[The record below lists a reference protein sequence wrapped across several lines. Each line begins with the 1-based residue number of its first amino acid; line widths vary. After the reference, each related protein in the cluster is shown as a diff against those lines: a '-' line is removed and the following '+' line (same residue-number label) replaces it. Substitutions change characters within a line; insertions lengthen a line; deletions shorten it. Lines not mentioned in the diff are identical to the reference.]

1 MLRGYTAKIYPNEAQ
16 AELLEKHFGCCR
28 WVYNEMIK
36 INQKKYHRTGK
47 HLSGYDMSAYLPKLK
62 KQYPWLSEVNAA
74 SLQIVC
80 HNLSEAYNRFFKKKS
95 MYPKWKKKSSSSSYT
110 VINGGKLCDNYV
122 TLPKV
127 GKVRYRGGDKP
138 NGKLKR
144 ITVKKRAGAYY
155 ISALYESDISVPQ
168 PVNHQSICG
177 IDLGLNDLAVT
188 SYGEKIKPYKA
199 FKASKAKLRAAN
211 KRLSRTQ
218 KGSNRRKKAIL
229 ALSKV
234 HEKIG
239 NQRKDYNHKI
249 TRALIDDS
257 KNQAFAIESLAVKN
271 MMRNRKLSSHIQ
283 DAAWGQ
289 FITFLKY
296 KAESVGKRVIEVDRF
311 YPSSKTCSE
320 CGIVNDKL
328 ALSDRRWVCQECHA
342 EHDRD
347 VNAARNIAF
356 EAVRN
361 TAHGGVVRR
370 GSPLADAVE
379 VRIH

>member
-1 MLRGYTAKIYPNEAQ
+1 MLRGYTAKIYPTKAQ

-47 HLSGYDMSAYLPKLK
+47 GLSGYDMAAYLPKLK
-62 KQYPWLSEVNAA
+62 NQYPWLSEVNAA
-74 SLQIVC
+74 SLQISC
-80 HNLSEAYNRFFKKKS
+80 YNLADSYNKFFKKSGGYPKFKKKS
-95 MYPKWKKKSSSSSYT
+95 NKDHYT
-110 VINGGKLCDNYV
+110 AIVGAYLSGNYV
-122 TLPKV
+122 KLPKV
-127 GKVRYRGGDKP
+127 GLIKYRGGEKP
-138 NGKLKR
+138 QGKLKR
-144 ITVKKRAGAYY
+144 ITVKKRAGSYY

-168 PVNHQSICG
+168 PVNHKSICG
-177 IDLGLNDLAVT
+177 IDLGINDLAVT
-188 SYGEKIKPYKA
+188 SYGEKIKPHKA
-199 FKASKAKLRAAN
+199 FKSSKAKLRAAN
-211 KRLSRTQ
+211 KRLSRAK
-218 KGSNRRKKAIL
+218 KGSNRRKKAII

-271 MMRNRKLSSHIQ
+271 MMRNSKLSSHIQ

-296 KAESVGKRVIEVDRF
+296 KAESVGKQVIEVDRF

-328 ALSDRRWVCQECHA
+328 ALSDRQWVCQECHA